1 MSSIQIKHRYT
12 SAVLYTH
19 ETLDE
24 RQASGIALRDAL
36 EAAVESDADLS
47 GADLSGAN
55 LSGANLSGANLPTG
69 FRVASLCFGGWP
81 VTVTPSTTTIGCR
94 EHPNTAWLA
103 WSVDAPEIAAMH
115 ANAAEWWRRHREAV
129 CAVIRDVMQEESN
142 G

>member
-1 MSSIQIKHRYT
+1 MADPTIDIP
-12 SAVLYTH
+12 AIL
-19 ETLDE
+19 
-24 RQASGIALRDAL
+24 ASHARWLRC
-36 EAAVESDADLS
+36 EP
-47 GADLSGAN
+47 GTQRAN
-55 LSGANLSGANLPTG
+55 LSGADLPTG

-129 CAVIRDVMQEESN
+129 CAVIRDVMQEAN